1 MNLLV
6 FHLEADF
13 GEDLRLVANNEV
25 DLESYLLEKGFKYIN
40 FSDLRTKYGTCSFR
54 DGLNHI
60 ETAKCFYVTKI

>member
-6 FHLEADF
+6 FHLEVDY

-25 DLESYLLEKGFKYIN
+25 DLESYLIEKGYTNIQFR
-40 FSDLRTKYGTCSFR
+40 DLRTSYGACYLKSQYES
-54 DGLNHI
+54 